1 MIKLTDLLKELDLR
15 SGDLDDNITLEQVLI
30 AFLEDFQIPEDEFF
44 TVSRGKFNSEVF
56 DLKQDATFNPKILK
70 KTTLISDGD
79 YEFIVPSS
87 YRGTLYLVNTKG
99 TTLDDYVIGQ
109 VEVEKIYINA
119 SSGRTKPYRIPGAE
133 IHLTYV
139 SPKYRGKGLG
149 VKMYTMLLEA
159 YKTIFSDNILYPGS
173 WKLWISKLAPI
184 GLKQGNFIGG
194 EVGGI
199 IVPFTPEDISD
210 ASLMEGIGVDHLI
223 LSTEPPQ
230 VLLDIKQALSGLS
243 LSKGD
248 YGIYEMR
255 TTNLKVAQLD
265 EIVDQVGS
273 IEEVIEEAGLVQV
286 VGLNDDDNY
295 STIVVATQD
304 ALAVIREVGDDVTLE
319 IV

>member
-1 MIKLTDLLKELDLR
+1 MIKLTQLLKELDLR
-15 SGDLDDNITLEQVLI
+15 GGDLDEHITLEQVLI
-30 AFLEDFQIPEDEFF
+30 AFIEDFNLDEDEFI
-44 TVSRGKFNSEVF
+44 TVSKGKFNSDVF
-56 DLKQDATFNPKILK
+56 TLKPNIPFNPRLIK
-70 KTTLISDGD
+70 KSVIIADGE
-79 YEFIVPSS
+79 YEFIVPST
-87 YRGTLYLVNTKG
+87 YRGTLYLVNNKG
-99 TTLDDYVIGQ
+99 TSLDNYVIGQ

-119 SSGRTKPYRIPGAE
+119 NSGRTKPYRLPGAE

-149 VKMYTMLLEA
+149 VKMYTMLLEV

-184 GLKQGNFIGG
+184 GLQSGNFIGG

-223 LSTEPPQ
+223 LSIEPPQ

-255 TTNLKVAQLD
+255 TSNLKVAQLD

-273 IEEVIEEAGLVQV
+273 IEEVIEEAGLIQV

-295 STIVVATQD
+295 SVIVVATQD

>member
-15 SGDLDDNITLEQVLI
+15 SGDLDDNITLEQVLF
-30 AFLEDFQIPEDEFF
+30 AFLEDFQIDEDEFF
-44 TVSRGKFNSEVF
+44 ENNDELIPG
-56 DLKQDATFNPKILK
+56 AIFNPRLVK
-70 KTTLISDGD
+70 KTTLIADGD

-99 TTLDDYVIGQ
+99 TALDDYVIGQ

-119 SSGRTKPYRIPGAE
+119 NSGLTKPYRLPGAE
-133 IHLTYV
+133 IHLTYI

-159 YKTIFSDNILYPGS
+159 YKTVFSDNVLYPGS
-173 WKLWISKLAPI
+173 WSLWISKLAPI
-184 GLKQGNFIGG
+184 GLKSGNFIGG

-199 IVPFTPEDISD
+199 IVPFTPEDISNS
-210 ASLMEGIGVDHLI
+210 SLMEGIGVDHLI
-223 LSTEPPQ
+223 LSIEPPQ

-248 YGIYEMR
+248 YGIYEP
-255 TTNLKVAQLD
+255 TTQIKIAELD
-265 EIVDQVGS
+265 AVVDESAS
-273 IEEVIEEAGLVQV
+273 IEEVIEGADLMQM

-295 STIVVATQD
+295 PVIVVATQD
-304 ALAVIREVGDDVTLE
+304 ALAIVREVGDDVTLE

>member
-15 SGDLDDNITLEQVLI
+15 DGNLDDNITLEQVLI
-30 AFLEDFQIPEDEFF
+30 AFLEDFNLDEDDFI

-56 DLKQDATFNPKILK
+56 TLKPSVPFNPRLIK
-70 KTTLISDGD
+70 KSVIIADGE
-79 YEFIVPSS
+79 YEFIVPST

-119 SSGRTKPYRIPGAE
+119 SSGRTKPYRLPGAE

-149 VKMYTMLLEA
+149 VRMYTMLLEA

-173 WKLWISKLAPI
+173 WKLWSSKLAPI
-184 GLKQGNFIGG
+184 GLQSGNFIGG

-199 IVPFTPEDISD
+199 IVPFTSEDISNS
-210 ASLMEGIGVDHLI
+210 SLMEGIGVDHLI
-223 LSTEPPQ
+223 LSIEPPQ

-248 YGIYEMR
+248 YGIYES
-255 TTNLKVAQLD
+255 TTKIKVAELD
-265 EIVDQVGS
+265 EAVDRSAS
-273 IEEVIEEAGLVQV
+273 IEEVIEEADLMQM

-295 STIVVATQD
+295 PVIVVATQD
-304 ALAVIREVGDDVTLE
+304 ALAVIREIGDDVTLE

>member
-15 SGDLDDNITLEQVLI
+15 GGDLDENITLEQVLL
-30 AFLEDFQIPEDEFF
+30 AFVEDFQIPEDEFF
-44 TVSRGKFNSEVF
+44 EDDELIPG
-56 DLKQDATFNPKILK
+56 AIFNPRILK
-70 KTTLISDGD
+70 KSVIIADGE
-79 YEFIVPSS
+79 YEFIVPST

-99 TTLDDYVIGQ
+99 TSLDTYVIGQ

-119 SSGRTKPYRIPGAE
+119 NSGRTKPYRLPGAE

-149 VKMYTMLLEA
+149 IKMYTMLLEA

-173 WKLWISKLAPI
+173 WSLWISKLAPI
-184 GLKQGNFIGG
+184 GLKSGNFIGG

-199 IVPFTPEDISD
+199 IVPFTPEDISSSD
-210 ASLMEGIGVDHLI
+210 LMMGLGVDHLI
-223 LSTEPPQ
+223 LSIEPPQ
-230 VLLDIKQALSGLS
+230 VLLDIKEALSGLS

-248 YGIYEMR
+248 YGIYEL
-255 TTNLKVAQLD
+255 TTKIKVAELD
-265 EIVDQVGS
+265 AIVDESGS
-273 IEEVIEEAGLVQV
+273 IEEVIESAGLVQA

-295 STIVVATQD
+295 PIIVVATQD
-304 ALAVIREVGDDVTLE
+304 ALAVIREVGDDVKLE

>member
-1 MIKLTDLLKELDLR
+1 MIKLTDLLKELDLC

-44 TVSRGKFNSEVF
+44 TISRGKFNSEDF
-56 DLKQDATFNPKILK
+56 NLKPDATFNPRILK
-70 KTTLISDGD
+70 KTTLIADGE

-119 SSGRTKPYRIPGAE
+119 NSGRTKPYRLPGAE
-133 IHLTYV
+133 IHLTYI

-159 YKTIFSDNILYPGS
+159 YKTIFSDNVLYPGS
-173 WKLWISKLAPI
+173 WSLWISKLAPI

-199 IVPFTPEDISD
+199 IVPFTPEDISNS
-210 ASLMEGIGVDHLI
+210 SLMEGIGVDHLI
-223 LSTEPPQ
+223 LSIEPPQ
-230 VLLDIKQALSGLS
+230 VLLDIKEALSGLS

-248 YGIYEMR
+248 YGIYEP
-255 TTNLKVAQLD
+255 TTQIKIAELD
-265 EIVDQVGS
+265 AVVDESAS
-273 IEEVIEEAGLVQV
+273 IEEVIEGADLMQM

-295 STIVVATQD
+295 PVIVVATQD
-304 ALAVIREVGDDVTLE
+304 ALAIVREVGDDVTLE

>member
-15 SGDLDDNITLEQVLI
+15 GGDLDDNITLEQVLI

-44 TVSRGKFNSEVF
+44 TVSRGKFNSEDF
-56 DLKQDATFNPKILK
+56 NLKPDATFNPRILK
-70 KTTLISDGD
+70 KSVITADGD
-79 YEFIVPSS
+79 FEFIVPSS

-119 SSGRTKPYRIPGAE
+119 NSGRTKPYRLPGAE
-133 IHLTYV
+133 IHLTYI

-159 YKTIFSDNILYPGS
+159 YKTIFSDNILYPAS
-173 WKLWISKLAPI
+173 WSLWISKLAPI

-199 IVPFTPEDISD
+199 IVPFTPEDISNSD
-210 ASLMEGIGVDHLI
+210 LMMGIGVDHLI
-223 LSTEPPQ
+223 LSIEPPQ

-243 LSKGD
+243 LSKGN
-248 YGIYEMR
+248 YGIYEP
-255 TTNLKVAQLD
+255 TTQIKISELD
-265 EIVDQVGS
+265 AVVDESAS
-273 IEEVIEEAGLVQV
+273 IEEVIEGADLMQM

-295 STIVVATQD
+295 PIIVVATQD

>member
-15 SGDLDDNITLEQVLI
+15 GGDLDDNITLEQVLL
-30 AFLEDFQIPEDEFF
+30 AFVEDFQIPEDEFF
-44 TVSRGKFNSEVF
+44 EDDELIPG
-56 DLKQDATFNPKILK
+56 AIFNPRILK
-70 KTTLISDGD
+70 KSVIIADGE
-79 YEFIVPSS
+79 YEFIVPST

-99 TTLDDYVIGQ
+99 TSLDTYVIGQ

-119 SSGRTKPYRIPGAE
+119 NSGRTKPYRLPGAE

-173 WKLWISKLAPI
+173 WSLWISKLAPI
-184 GLKQGNFIGG
+184 GLKSGNFIGG

-199 IVPFTPEDISD
+199 IVPFTPEDISNSD
-210 ASLMEGIGVDHLI
+210 LMMGLGVDHLI
-223 LSTEPPQ
+223 LSIEPPQ
-230 VLLDIKQALSGLS
+230 VLLDIKEALSGLS

-248 YGIYEMR
+248 YGIYEL
-255 TTNLKVAQLD
+255 TTKIKVAELD
-265 EIVDQVGS
+265 AIVDESGS
-273 IEEVIEEAGLVQV
+273 IEEVIESAGLVQA

-295 STIVVATQD
+295 PIIVVATQD
-304 ALAVIREVGDDVTLE
+304 ALAVIREVGDDVKLE

>member
-15 SGDLDDNITLEQVLI
+15 SGDLDDNITLEQVLF
-30 AFLEDFQIPEDEFF
+30 AFLEDFQIDEDEFF
-44 TVSRGKFNSEVF
+44 ENNDELIPG
-56 DLKQDATFNPKILK
+56 AIFNPRLVK
-70 KTTLISDGD
+70 KTTLIADGD

-99 TTLDDYVIGQ
+99 TSLDDYVIGQ

-119 SSGRTKPYRIPGAE
+119 NSGLTKPYRLPGAE
-133 IHLTYV
+133 IHLTYI

-159 YKTIFSDNILYPGS
+159 YKTVFSDNVLYPGS
-173 WKLWISKLAPI
+173 WSLWISKLAPI
-184 GLKQGNFIGG
+184 GLKSGNFIGG

-199 IVPFTPEDISD
+199 IVPFTPEDISNS
-210 ASLMEGIGVDHLI
+210 SLMEGIGVDHLI
-223 LSTEPPQ
+223 LSIEPPQ

-248 YGIYEMR
+248 YGIYEP
-255 TTNLKVAQLD
+255 TTQIKIAELD
-265 EIVDQVGS
+265 AVVDESAS
-273 IEEVIEEAGLVQV
+273 IEEVIEGADLMQM

-295 STIVVATQD
+295 PVIVVATQD
-304 ALAVIREVGDDVTLE
+304 ALAIVREVGDDVTLE

>member
-15 SGDLDDNITLEQVLI
+15 GGDLDDNITLEQVLF
-30 AFLEDFQIPEDEFF
+30 AFLEDFQIDEDEFF
-44 TVSRGKFNSEVF
+44 ENNDELIPG
-56 DLKQDATFNPKILK
+56 AIFNPRLVK
-70 KTTLISDGD
+70 KTTLTTDGD
-79 YEFIVPSS
+79 FEFIVPSS

-119 SSGRTKPYRIPGAE
+119 NSGLTKPYRLPGAE
-133 IHLTYV
+133 IHLTYI

-149 VKMYTMLLEA
+149 IKMYTMLLEA
-159 YKTIFSDNILYPGS
+159 YKTIFSDNVLYPGS
-173 WKLWISKLAPI
+173 WSLWISKLAPI

-199 IVPFTPEDISD
+199 IVPFTPEDISNS
-210 ASLMEGIGVDHLI
+210 SLMEGIGVDHLI
-223 LSTEPPQ
+223 LSIEPPQ
-230 VLLDIKQALSGLS
+230 VLLDIKEALRGLS

-248 YGIYEMR
+248 YGIYEP
-255 TTNLKVAQLD
+255 TTQIKITELD
-265 EIVDQVGS
+265 AVVDESAS
-273 IEEVIEEAGLVQV
+273 IEEVIEGADLMQM

-295 STIVVATQD
+295 PVIVVATQD
-304 ALAVIREVGDDVTLE
+304 ALAVVREVGDDVTLE

>member
-30 AFLEDFQIPEDEFF
+30 AFLEDFQIDEDEFF
-44 TVSRGKFNSEVF
+44 ENNDELIPG
-56 DLKQDATFNPKILK
+56 AIFNPRLVK
-70 KTTLISDGD
+70 KTTLIADGE

-119 SSGRTKPYRIPGAE
+119 NSGLTKPYRLPGAE
-133 IHLTYV
+133 IHLTYI

-149 VKMYTMLLEA
+149 IKMYTMLLEA
-159 YKTIFSDNILYPGS
+159 YKTIFSDNVLYPGS
-173 WKLWISKLAPI
+173 WSLWISKLAPI

-199 IVPFTPEDISD
+199 IVPFTPEDISNS
-210 ASLMEGIGVDHLI
+210 SLMEGIGVDHLV
-223 LSTEPPQ
+223 LSIEPPQ
-230 VLLDIKQALSGLS
+230 VLLDIKEALGGLS

-248 YGIYEMR
+248 YGIYEP
-255 TTNLKVAQLD
+255 TTQIKIAELD
-265 EIVDQVGS
+265 AVVDESAS
-273 IEEVIEEAGLVQV
+273 IEEVIEGADLMQM

-295 STIVVATQD
+295 PVIVVATQD
-304 ALAVIREVGDDVTLE
+304 ALAIVREVGDDVTLE

>member
-15 SGDLDDNITLEQVLI
+15 SGDLDDNITLEQVLF
-30 AFLEDFQIPEDEFF
+30 AFLEDFQIDEDEFF
-44 TVSRGKFNSEVF
+44 ENNDELIPG
-56 DLKQDATFNPKILK
+56 ATFNPRLVK
-70 KTTLISDGD
+70 KTTLTTDGD
-79 YEFIVPSS
+79 FEFIVPSS

-119 SSGRTKPYRIPGAE
+119 NSGLTKPYRLPGAE
-133 IHLTYV
+133 IHLTYI

-149 VKMYTMLLEA
+149 IKMYTMLLEA
-159 YKTIFSDNILYPGS
+159 YKTIFSDNVLYPGS
-173 WKLWISKLAPI
+173 WSLWISKLAPI

-199 IVPFTPEDISD
+199 IVPFTPEDISNS
-210 ASLMEGIGVDHLI
+210 SLMEGIGVDHLI
-223 LSTEPPQ
+223 LSIEPPQ
-230 VLLDIKQALSGLS
+230 VLLDIKQALRGLS

-248 YGIYEMR
+248 YGIYEP
-255 TTNLKVAQLD
+255 TTQIKITELD
-265 EIVDQVGS
+265 AVVDESAS
-273 IEEVIEEAGLVQV
+273 IEEVIEGADLMQM

-295 STIVVATQD
+295 PVIVVATQD
-304 ALAVIREVGDDVTLE
+304 ALAVVREVGDDVTLE

>member
-15 SGDLDDNITLEQVLI
+15 GGDLDDNITLEQVLI

-44 TVSRGKFNSEVF
+44 TVSRGKFNSEDF
-56 DLKQDATFNPKILK
+56 NLKPDATFNPRILK
-70 KTTLISDGD
+70 KTTLTTDGD
-79 YEFIVPSS
+79 FEFIVPSS

-119 SSGRTKPYRIPGAE
+119 NSGRTKPYRLPGAE
-133 IHLTYV
+133 IHLTYI

-159 YKTIFSDNILYPGS
+159 YKTIFSDNILYPAS
-173 WKLWISKLAPI
+173 WSLWISKLAPI

-199 IVPFTPEDISD
+199 IVPFTPEDISNS
-210 ASLMEGIGVDHLI
+210 SLMEGIGVDHLI
-223 LSTEPPQ
+223 LSIEPPQ
-230 VLLDIKQALSGLS
+230 VLLDIKEALSGLS

-248 YGIYEMR
+248 YGIYEP
-255 TTNLKVAQLD
+255 TTQIKIAELD
-265 EIVDQVGS
+265 AVVDESAS
-273 IEEVIEEAGLVQV
+273 IEEVIEGADLMQM

-295 STIVVATQD
+295 PVIVVATQD
-304 ALAVIREVGDDVTLE
+304 ALAVVREVGDDVTLE

>member
-15 SGDLDDNITLEQVLI
+15 GGDLDDNITLEQVLI

-44 TVSRGKFNSEVF
+44 TVSRGKFNSEDF
-56 DLKQDATFNPKILK
+56 NLKPDATFNPRILK
-70 KTTLISDGD
+70 KTTLTTDGD
-79 YEFIVPSS
+79 FEFIVPSS

-99 TTLDDYVIGQ
+99 TTLDEYVIGQ

-119 SSGRTKPYRIPGAE
+119 NSGRTKPYRLPGAE

-159 YKTIFSDNILYPGS
+159 YKTVFSDNILYPGS
-173 WKLWISKLAPI
+173 WKLWSSKLAPI
-184 GLKQGNFIGG
+184 GLQSGNFIGG

-199 IVPFTPEDISD
+199 IVPFTSEDISNS
-210 ASLMEGIGVDHLI
+210 SLMEGIGVDHLI
-223 LSTEPPQ
+223 LSIEPPQ

-248 YGIYEMR
+248 YGIYES
-255 TTNLKVAQLD
+255 TTKIKVAELD
-265 EIVDQVGS
+265 EAVDRSAS
-273 IEEVIEEAGLVQV
+273 IEEVIEEADLMQM

-295 STIVVATQD
+295 PVIVVATQD

>member
-15 SGDLDDNITLEQVLI
+15 GGDLDDNITLEQVLF
-30 AFLEDFQIPEDEFF
+30 AFLEDFQIDEDEFF
-44 TVSRGKFNSEVF
+44 ENNDELIPG
-56 DLKQDATFNPKILK
+56 AIFNPRLVK
-70 KTTLISDGD
+70 KTTLIADGE

-99 TTLDDYVIGQ
+99 TVLDDYVIGQ

-119 SSGRTKPYRIPGAE
+119 NSGLTKPYRLPGAE
-133 IHLTYV
+133 IHLTYI

-149 VKMYTMLLEA
+149 IKMYTMLLEG
-159 YKTIFSDNILYPGS
+159 YKTIFSDNVLYPGS
-173 WKLWISKLAPI
+173 WSLWISKLAPI

-199 IVPFTPEDISD
+199 IVPFTPEDISNS
-210 ASLMEGIGVDHLI
+210 SLMEGIGVDHLI
-223 LSTEPPQ
+223 LSIEPPQ
-230 VLLDIKQALSGLS
+230 VLLDIKEALSGLS

-248 YGIYEMR
+248 YGIYEP
-255 TTNLKVAQLD
+255 TTQIKIAELD
-265 EIVDQVGS
+265 TVVDESAS
-273 IEEVIEEAGLVQV
+273 IEEVIEGADLMQM

-295 STIVVATQD
+295 PVIVVATQD
-304 ALAVIREVGDDVTLE
+304 ALAIVREVGDDVTLE

>member
-15 SGDLDDNITLEQVLI
+15 SGDLDDNITLEQVLF

-44 TVSRGKFNSEVF
+44 ENNDELIPG
-56 DLKQDATFNPKILK
+56 AIFNPRLVK
-70 KTTLISDGD
+70 KTTLIADGE

-99 TTLDDYVIGQ
+99 TALDDYVIGQ

-119 SSGRTKPYRIPGAE
+119 NSGLTKPYRLPGAE
-133 IHLTYV
+133 IHLTYI

-159 YKTIFSDNILYPGS
+159 YKTVFSDNVLYPGS
-173 WKLWISKLAPI
+173 WSLWISKLAPI
-184 GLKQGNFIGG
+184 GLKSGNFIGG

-199 IVPFTPEDISD
+199 IVPFTPEDISNS
-210 ASLMEGIGVDHLI
+210 SLMEGIGVDHLI
-223 LSTEPPQ
+223 LSIEPPQ

-248 YGIYEMR
+248 YGIYEP
-255 TTNLKVAQLD
+255 TTQIKIAELD
-265 EIVDQVGS
+265 AVVDESAS
-273 IEEVIEEAGLVQV
+273 IEEVIEGADLMQM

-295 STIVVATQD
+295 PVIVVATQD
-304 ALAVIREVGDDVTLE
+304 ALAIVREVGDDVTLE

>member
-15 SGDLDDNITLEQVLI
+15 SGDLDDNITLEQVLF
-30 AFLEDFQIPEDEFF
+30 AFLEDFQIDEDEFF
-44 TVSRGKFNSEVF
+44 ENNDELIPG
-56 DLKQDATFNPKILK
+56 AIFNPRLVK
-70 KTTLISDGD
+70 KTTLIADGD

-99 TTLDDYVIGQ
+99 TSLDDYVIGQ

-119 SSGRTKPYRIPGAE
+119 NSGLTKPYRLPGAE
-133 IHLTYV
+133 IHLTYI

-159 YKTIFSDNILYPGS
+159 YKTVFSDNVLYPGS
-173 WKLWISKLAPI
+173 WSLWISKLAPI
-184 GLKQGNFIGG
+184 GLKSGNFIGG

-199 IVPFTPEDISD
+199 IVPFTPEDISNS
-210 ASLMEGIGVDHLI
+210 SLMEGIGVDHLI
-223 LSTEPPQ
+223 LSIEPPQ

-248 YGIYEMR
+248 YGIYEP
-255 TTNLKVAQLD
+255 TTQIKIAELD
-265 EIVDQVGS
+265 AVVDESAS
-273 IEEVIEEAGLVQV
+273 IEEVIEGADLMQM

-295 STIVVATQD
+295 PVIVVATQD

>member
-15 SGDLDDNITLEQVLI
+15 GGNLDDNVTLEQVLL
-30 AFLEDFQIPEDEFF
+30 AFVEDFQIPEDEFF
-44 TVSRGKFNSEVF
+44 EDDELIPG
-56 DLKQDATFNPKILK
+56 AIFNPRILK
-70 KTTLISDGD
+70 KSVIIADGE
-79 YEFIVPSS
+79 YEFIVPST

-99 TTLDDYVIGQ
+99 TSLDDYVIGQ

-119 SSGRTKPYRIPGAE
+119 NSGRTKPYRLPGAE

-173 WKLWISKLAPI
+173 WSLWISKLAPI

-199 IVPFTPEDISD
+199 IVPFTPEDISNSD
-210 ASLMEGIGVDHLI
+210 LMMGIGVDHLI
-223 LSTEPPQ
+223 LSIEPPQ

-248 YGIYEMR
+248 YGIYE
-255 TTNLKVAQLD
+255 TTTKLKVTELD
-265 EIVDQVGS
+265 TIVDQSGS
-273 IEEVIEEAGLVQV
+273 IEEVIEEAGLMQS

-295 STIVVATQD
+295 SVIVVATQD